1 MHIKKKILL
10 LATFSLA
17 LIVNIT
23 LSSNLMAQTLS
34 TEAKSKISAELNA
47 YVKDMAK
54 RTADANKNSGKFKI
68 PTKLYDL
75 NTKINTATGAVEASK
90 QKVIDFKN
98 ADGYA
103 KVEMRCSSELKVI
116 KSIANN
122 NGISLDKFLKARDK
136 ACDLVVKLAQLQKM
150 YDDFQSIKENGYVF
164 IDKHSKDELSKKI
177 MLKRYKRAKQKW
189 TKVAYVPGEGMKFEV
204 DFKWSDGG
212 KKQIL
217 PNSGFGT
224 QTNEKSARDICFPLK
239 SIPKFCFKS

>member
-122 NGISLDKFLKARDK
+122 NGISLDKFLKARGK
-136 ACDLVVKLAQLQKM
+136 ACDWSLNSHNFKKCMTIFRVLRKM
-150 YDDFQSIKENGYVF
+150 VTC
-164 IDKHSKDELSKKI
+164 L
-177 MLKRYKRAKQKW
+177 
-189 TKVAYVPGEGMKFEV
+189 
-204 DFKWSDGG
+204 
-212 KKQIL
+212 
-217 PNSGFGT
+217 
-224 QTNEKSARDICFPLK
+224 
-239 SIPKFCFKS
+239 